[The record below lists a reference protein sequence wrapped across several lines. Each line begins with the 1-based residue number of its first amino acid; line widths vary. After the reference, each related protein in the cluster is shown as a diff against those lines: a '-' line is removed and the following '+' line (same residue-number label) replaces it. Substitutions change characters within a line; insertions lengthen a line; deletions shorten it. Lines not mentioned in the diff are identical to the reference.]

1 MASAEKELYVSTL
14 IEEGSAFEGRL
25 SFSGTAKIAGQ
36 FKGEIY
42 TKDHVVI
49 TETAQV
55 HAEIEAGYV
64 TIMGALEGNIVASK
78 KVTMM
83 PPATFRGTVTTPSL
97 KIEEGVVFEGAS
109 YVPKV

>member
-1 MASAEKELYVSTL
+1 MEKELNIATL
-14 IEEGSAFEGRL
+14 IEEGASFEGRL

-64 TIMGALEGNIVASK
+64 TIMGNLEGNIVASK
-78 KVTMM
+78 KVIMM
-83 PPATFRGTVTTPSL
+83 PPAMFRGTVTTPSL

>member
-1 MASAEKELYVSTL
+1 MEKEFNISTI
-14 IEEGSAFEGRL
+14 IEENSSFEGRL
-25 SFSGTAKIAGQ
+25 SFSGTAKISGQ

-55 HAEIEAGYV
+55 HAEIEAGFV
-64 TIMGALEGNIVASK
+64 TIMGTLEGNIVASK
-78 KVTMM
+78 KVIMI
-83 PPATFRGTVTTPSL
+83 PPAMFRGTVTTPSL

-109 YVPKV
+109 YVPKA